1 MEVPG
6 LSRPPRDPRDFL
18 NTEKQKFIFQKA
30 GKWAL
35 LKFQGNVMSSERYAG
50 LHHTLWYTKQ
60 QPQHHVECL
69 RHTSL
74 TPKPLIQISPLQDP
88 WDGRTSLIA
97 CIFHPK
103 LHRPVTWF
111 LMQQCRDVEWWWVIR
126 FNGLRPLPCVSSW
139 QKSTSAKKIKLE

>member
-6 LSRPPRDPRDFL
+6 LPMPPRDPRDFL
-18 NTEKQKFIFQKA
+18 KLRNRNLLFRKQESGPSWSSREMSGHQKGMQGSITHCGTPSSSLSIMWSVLDTRVLLQSYWFKFF
-30 GKWAL
+30 
-35 LKFQGNVMSSERYAG
+35 
-50 LHHTLWYTKQ
+50 
-60 QPQHHVECL
+60 P
-69 RHTSL
+69 
-74 TPKPLIQISPLQDP
+74 PQDP